1 MLMKKIL
8 IIASVLIFGF
18 VWWSFAYIEN
28 NVFCTISS
36 DSITVTINR
45 QNNYKCTDYIDVLTQ
60 AINKEYKNVLAI
72 QSLIQQWYDVD
83 FWTNIRENKRSQIQK
98 MLLIK
103 NQIQKSIL
111 DFEENLFEQTKDY
124 IRYTVLPYRD
134 KYRKLLKPMEDLN
147 TSVYLRS
154 NVRNK
159 IYLMQEQL
167 DVINELLNVD
177 DYENLVKYFERYIYL
192 KKKIEWK

>member
-1 MLMKKIL
+1 MVMKKI
-8 IIASVLIFGF
+8 IIILSVLILGF
-18 VWWSFAYIEN
+18 FWFSFAYIEN

-36 DSITVTINR
+36 DSITVTIDR
-45 QNNYKCTDYIDVLTQ
+45 QNNYKCTEYISVLTQ
-60 AINKEYKNVLAI
+60 AINKEYKNVLSI

-83 FWTNIRENKRSQIQK
+83 FWTNIRETKRSQIKK

-111 DFEENLFEQTKDY
+111 DFEENLFEQTKEY

-134 KYRKLLKPMEDLN
+134 RYKKLLKPMEDLN
-147 TSVYLRS
+147 STTYLRS
-154 NVRNK
+154 NVRQK
-159 IYLMQEQL
+159 IYLMEEQL
-167 DVINELLNVD
+167 EVINKLLVV
-177 DYENLVKYFERYIYL
+177 ENHEDLVKYFERYIYL